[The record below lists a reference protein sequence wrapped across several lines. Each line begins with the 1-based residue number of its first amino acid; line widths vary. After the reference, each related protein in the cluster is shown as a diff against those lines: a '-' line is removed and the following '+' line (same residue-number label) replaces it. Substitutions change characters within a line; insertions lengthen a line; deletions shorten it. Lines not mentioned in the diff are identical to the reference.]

1 MFMTLTLALDVF
13 QVLQAAGDK
22 GDCPHNLL
30 TDGRRSGTVRW
41 LVPILKSVKW
51 PQNLGAASGVG
62 WGGEYLSQLAQRM
75 PLNNT

>member
-30 TDGRRSGTVRW
+30 TGGRRSGTVRW
-41 LVPILKSVKW
+41 LAPILKSVKW
-51 PQNLGAASGVG
+51 PQNLGTASGWVG
-62 WGGEYLSQLAQRM
+62 EVGYLSQLAQRM